1 MTNKTA
7 KQRQLLLDLRSQMV
21 SALHTYPYTIYK
33 DSDIENLLKAQ
44 PKSIAE
50 LGAVKGFP
58 KQGKRVKGFGESIVK
73 IFTDTD
79 NCETTKIKTNTNGDV
94 EISVCEKMNAF

>member
-1 MTNKTA
+1 MSNRIA
-7 KQRQLLLDLRSQMV
+7 KQRQLLLDLRAQMV
-21 SALHTYPYTIYK
+21 SALHALPYTIYK

-44 PKSIAE
+44 PKSLAE
-50 LGAVKGFP
+50 LSAVKGFP

-79 NCETTKIKTNTNGDV
+79 NCKTTKIKAKANGDI
-94 EISVCEKMNAF
+94 EISVCGEMNAF